1 MEKPT
6 LIFLVLCSVAAGA
19 AASSSVA
26 GKPKDVEKWFRQTK
40 MAKQKLTKLHFYFHD
55 IFDTTSV
62 NVANS
67 DITNTS
73 PTKFGMTNIMDDPIT
88 VGPEFHSKQVGRV
101 QGLFSSSDKVEFSLL
116 CAMTLVF
123 TDGKYNGS
131 TLSILG
137 RNPTLQ
143 EHREMPVVGGTGVF
157 RLARGVA
164 LLKFY
169 YFDVPGGN
177 ATVEYN
183 VIVQHYQVLCTVRA
197 WAVWIQIYISVC
209 VSFKK

>member
-1 MEKPT
+1 MEKHSS
-6 LIFLVLCSVAAGA
+6 LILLVLCSVAAGA
-19 AASSSVA
+19 AASSGVA
-26 GKPKDVEKWFRQTK
+26 RNPQQVEKWFSEVA
-40 MAKQKLTKLHFYFHD
+40 MAEQKVTRLHFYFHD

-62 NVANS
+62 NVANAQ
-67 DITNTS
+67 ITKTS
-73 PTKFGMTNIMDDPIT
+73 PTKFGMSNIMDDPLT

-101 QGLFSSSDKVEFSLL
+101 QGLFSSSDMDEFSLL

-123 TDGKYNGS
+123 TEGKYNGS

-143 EHREMPVVGGTGVF
+143 KHREMPVVGGTGVF

-164 LLKFY
+164 LLDFY
-169 YFDVPGGN
+169 YFDVPAGN

-183 VIVQHYQVLCTVRA
+183 VIVQHY
-197 WAVWIQIYISVC
+197 
-209 VSFKK
+209 

>member
-1 MEKPT
+1 MEKLALT
-6 LIFLVLCSVAAGA
+6 LVLLCSTMVAPGF
-19 AASSSVA
+19 SGISES
-26 GKPKDVEKWFRQTK
+26 PKVVEKWFQELAT
-40 MAKQKLTKLHFYFHD
+40 AQQKVTKLHFYFHD

-62 NVANS
+62 SVANAN
-67 DITNTS
+67 ITSTS
-73 PTKFGMTNIMDDPIT
+73 PTKFGMTNIMDDPLTI
-88 VGPEFHSKQVGRV
+88 GPEFNSKQVGRV
-101 QGLFSSSDKVEFSLL
+101 QGLFASSSMREFSLL
-116 CAMTLVF
+116 CAMTLIF

-137 RNPTLQ
+137 RNPTLDK
-143 EHREMPVVGGTGVF
+143 HREMPVIGGTGVF

-183 VIVQHYQVLCTVRA
+183 VIVQHY
-197 WAVWIQIYISVC
+197 
-209 VSFKK
+209 